1 MDFDQ
6 LTTFVFVAK
15 LKSFSRAGQKVFRS
29 QSAVSAQIR
38 QLEQAY
44 KARLLDRSAK
54 SVELTPAGEVLFE
67 YAEKLL
73 RLRDESIQVV
83 ADRGNVVQG
92 PVVFGANE
100 ATCLYLLPDIFAE
113 FQRRYPLVHISIYRN
128 FSHKILQRVEDGSVD
143 VGIVT
148 LPIKSPNLKMHHIY
162 RDRLRFMVS
171 TKNPLAHRSKITL
184 AEVAEQPL
192 IFPRTGFTRQVLD
205 KLFRP
210 YRARI
215 HVTMELP
222 SIGMIK
228 RFVAADAGVSF
239 ISESFAKDYVKAG
252 EVKLLTV
259 EGVDLWRERPQPSPC
274 RSGAHRH
281 HSRAPQSRRAR
292 RSRRQLDGRQNKNT
306 YSSRKAIVGSRLA
319 ARRAGS
325 QHAIAEI
332 RKKTTATVVK
342 VTRSVAF
349 TPTSI
354 VVMPRVRAN
363 AATMPAA
370 TPIAVR
376 RSPCP
381 TIRLKIWPGPAP
393 RVMRTP
399 ISAVRCRTT
408 VARTP

>member
-6 LTTFVFVAK
+6 LATFVYVAK

-44 KARLLDRSAK
+44 HARLLDRSAK

-67 YAEKLL
+67 YAEKML

-100 ATCLYLLPDIFAE
+100 ATCLYVMPDIFAE
-113 FQRRYPLVHISIYRN
+113 FQRRFPLVRISIYRN
-128 FSHKILQRVEDGSVD
+128 FSHKILQRVEDGSID

-148 LPIKSPNLKMHHIY
+148 LPTKSPNLKVHHIH

-171 TKNPLAHRSKITL
+171 TRNPLAQRSKLTL
-184 AEVAEQPL
+184 EEVASQPL

-210 YRARI
+210 YRSRI

-228 RFVAADAGVSF
+228 RFVGADAGVSF
-239 ISESFAKDYVKAG
+239 ISESFARDQVKAG

-259 EGVDLWRERPQPSPC
+259 EGVDLFRELGLVYRRD
-274 RSGAHRH
+274 RSLP
-281 HSRAPQSRRAR
+281 RAAQALIALIRE
-292 RSRRQLDGRQNKNT
+292 
-306 YSSRKAIVGSRLA
+306 YRKPMEHASA
-319 ARRAGS
+319 AAS
-325 QHAIAEI
+325 D
-332 RKKTTATVVK
+332 
-342 VTRSVAF
+342 
-349 TPTSI
+349 
-354 VVMPRVRAN
+354 
-363 AATMPAA
+363 
-370 TPIAVR
+370 
-376 RSPCP
+376 
-381 TIRLKIWPGPAP
+381 
-393 RVMRTP
+393 
-399 ISAVRCRTT
+399 
-408 VARTP
+408 

>member
-6 LTTFVFVAK
+6 LATFVFVAK
-15 LKSFSRAGQKVFRS
+15 LKSFSRAGRHVFRS

-54 SVELTPAGEVLFE
+54 SVELTPAGKVLFD

-92 PVVFGANE
+92 PIVFGANE

-148 LPIKSPNLKMHHIY
+148 LPIKSPNLKVHHIY
-162 RDRLRFMVS
+162 KDRLRFMVS
-171 TKNPLAHRSKITL
+171 ARNPLAHRSKITL

-192 IFPRTGFTRQVLD
+192 IFPRTGYTRQVLD

-210 YRARI
+210 YRSRI

-239 ISESFAKDYVKAG
+239 ISESFARDQVKAG
-252 EVKLLTV
+252 EVNLLTV
-259 EGVDLWRERPQPSPC
+259 EGVDLWRELGLVYRRD
-274 RSGAHRH
+274 RSLPRAALALIGLIREHR
-281 HSRAPQSRRAR
+281 
-292 RSRRQLDGRQNKNT
+292 K
-306 YSSRKAIVGSRLA
+306 LA
-319 ARRAGS
+319 EQGEA
-325 QHAIAEI
+325 
-332 RKKTTATVVK
+332 
-342 VTRSVAF
+342 VA
-349 TPTSI
+349 S
-354 VVMPRVRAN
+354 
-363 AATMPAA
+363 
-370 TPIAVR
+370 
-376 RSPCP
+376 
-381 TIRLKIWPGPAP
+381 
-393 RVMRTP
+393 
-399 ISAVRCRTT
+399 
-408 VARTP
+408 

>member
-6 LTTFVFVAK
+6 LATFVYVAK

-44 KARLLDRSAK
+44 HARLLDRSAK

-73 RLRDESIQVV
+73 RLRDESVQFV

-92 PVVFGANE
+92 PMMFGANE

-113 FQRRYPLVHISIYRN
+113 FQRRFPLVHISIYRN
-128 FSHKILQRVEDGSVD
+128 FSHKILQRVEDGSID

-148 LPIKSPNLKMHHIY
+148 LPTKSPNLRVHHIH

-171 TKNPLAHRSKITL
+171 TRNPLAQRSKLTL
-184 AEVAEQPL
+184 EEVASQPL
-192 IFPRTGFTRQVLD
+192 ILPRTGFTRQVLD

-210 YRARI
+210 YRSRL

-228 RFVAADAGVSF
+228 RFVGADAGVSF
-239 ISESFAKDYVKAG
+239 ISESFAKDQVKAG

-259 EGVDLWRERPQPSPC
+259 EGVDLYRELGLVYRRD
-274 RSGAHRH
+274 RSLPRASQALIALIREYRKSAE
-281 HSRAPQSRRAR
+281 HSS
-292 RSRRQLDGRQNKNT
+292 
-306 YSSRKAIVGSRLA
+306 A
-319 ARRAGS
+319 AS
-325 QHAIAEI
+325 D
-332 RKKTTATVVK
+332 
-342 VTRSVAF
+342 
-349 TPTSI
+349 
-354 VVMPRVRAN
+354 
-363 AATMPAA
+363 
-370 TPIAVR
+370 
-376 RSPCP
+376 
-381 TIRLKIWPGPAP
+381 
-393 RVMRTP
+393 
-399 ISAVRCRTT
+399 
-408 VARTP
+408 